1 MRIRLLLAAPIAV
14 LALAFVPCAGHAAPG
29 SPLSGF
35 TAQMVDSA
43 GDPENRAGV
52 SPDRFQMSLALD
64 LGASNL
70 KDTVFEFPPGFVGA
84 NNAVPSCPRH
94 LLASL
99 NFAATCPNATQVGKV
114 ETMVLGG
121 TSTLP
126 LYNIDPE
133 PGYAAEY
140 GYKSFLFDGRMYV
153 KMLPNG
159 QARFEMRDAVQDSA
173 LPTLDIEMWGIPA
186 DHQTAPTAP
195 RRHPLLLMG
204 TRCDGTAPRIKLE
217 VRSWQAPETI
227 HVSEGEF
234 APPLVG
240 CDDLEIDPRLGFT
253 LDDTTTDS
261 PTGAR
266 LALDLTEELDLD
278 AEPPARLRSIL
289 IGFPEGLAMSPS
301 AANGLTA
308 CSDEAAR
315 VGQPGPTGCAASSR
329 IGDTELISPLLKE
342 PVRGG
347 VYIGRQLSDTEYRM
361 FMAINEQSIDI
372 ELGGTLRADP
382 TTGRLTAE
390 IKDVPELVIGR
401 LTFSF
406 RGGPRGLF
414 ATPQECGSGTASI
427 VVTPYGG
434 GAPVTAL
441 APVATSGDPFGRPC
455 PAPRPFAP
463 GFVAGTSSTRAG
475 AKAPLAV
482 TIRRASGEQML
493 ERFTMKLPPGVSAS
507 LGPVRRCAAA
517 AASAGACPRESRV
530 GAAFVETGSGPSPF
544 LLEGDVFLTGP
555 YRRAPFGV
563 VLVFR
568 ALAGPF
574 DLGTVVIHAALRVD
588 PLTGQVSVETDSFP
602 RMLNGVPLR
611 IQTVA
616 LDLDRPGFVSNPT
629 SCAASATTA
638 RIESVDG
645 SVSNARSRFAVGG
658 CRSLRF
664 RPALSMTLTD
674 RAELHAGGYPGLR
687 LRLRS
692 PSRGANLSDL
702 SFQLPPLVG
711 PSVTGPTAICSRRQL
726 AKERCPA
733 EASVGKV
740 SARTV
745 VLSKPLRGTLYSVQ
759 PPRGGAPDV
768 WAVMRSE
775 GAVVRFRLKSKVV
788 GGRLRGELVDL
799 PDIPISSLTMT
810 FASGKRG
817 LFTLDRAPCV
827 GGRALRVA
835 AKARLKAHSS
845 AARRAKVPL
854 RVASSSCR

>member
-14 LALAFVPCAGHAAPG
+14 LALAFVPSAGHAAPG

-35 TAQMVDSA
+35 TAQVVDSA
-43 GDPENRAGV
+43 GNPENRAGV
-52 SPDRFQMSLALD
+52 SPDRFRVSLALD
-64 LGASNL
+64 VGGGNL
-70 KDTVFEFPPGFVGA
+70 KDLAFELPPGFVGA
-84 NNAVPSCPRH
+84 TNAVPRCPRH
-94 LLASL
+94 LISVF
-99 NFAATCPNATQVGKV
+99 NYGSTCPSDTQVGEI
-114 ETMVLGG
+114 ETFVLGG
-121 TSTLP
+121 PTITG

-133 PGYAAEY
+133 PGYVAEY
-140 GYKSFLFDGRMYV
+140 GFKTLPYDGRMYA

-159 QARFEMRDAVQDSA
+159 QARFEMHNSMQDTA
-173 LPTLDIEMWGIPA
+173 LPTLDVEIWGIPA
-186 DHQTAPTAP
+186 DRQAAPTAP
-195 RRHPLLLMG
+195 RRPLLTMG
-204 TRCDGTAPRIKLE
+204 TSCDGTAPQIKME
-217 VRSWQAPETI
+217 VRSWQAPETT
-227 HVSEGEF
+227 HVSEGGF

-240 CDDLEIDPRLGFT
+240 CDDLDIDPRLGFT

-266 LALDLTEELDLD
+266 LALDLTDEVNPD
-278 AEPPARLRSIL
+278 AEPSARLRSIL

-315 VGQPGPTGCAASSR
+315 VGQPGPTGCAPSSR

-342 PVRGG
+342 PVGG
-347 VYIGRQLSDTEYRM
+347 RVYIGRQLSDTEYRM
-361 FMAINEQSIDI
+361 FVVINEQSIDI
-372 ELGGTLRADP
+372 ELGGILRADP
-382 TTGRLTAE
+382 ATGRLTAE

-455 PAPRPFAP
+455 PAPQPFAP
-463 GFVAGTSSTRAG
+463 GFVAGASSTRAG

-493 ERFTMKLPPGVSAS
+493 ERFTMKLPPGVSAN

-574 DLGTVVIHAALRVD
+574 DLGTVVIRAALRVD

-602 RMLNGVPLR
+602 RILKGVPLR

-616 LDLDRPGFVSNPT
+616 LDLDRPGFMSNPT

-645 SVSNARSRFAVGG
+645 SVSNGRSRFAVGG
-658 CRSLRF
+658 CRALRF
-664 RPALSMTLTD
+664 RPTLSMTLTD

-702 SFQLPPLVG
+702 SFELPPLVG

-726 AKERCPA
+726 ANERCPA

-745 VLSKPLRGTLYSVQ
+745 VLSEPLRGTLYSVQ

-775 GAVVRFRLKSKVV
+775 GASVRFRLKSKVV

-799 PDIPISSLTMT
+799 PDIPISSLTMA

-817 LFTLDRAPCV
+817 LFTLDRAACV
-827 GGRALRVA
+827 GGRARRAA
-835 AKARLKAHSS
+835 AKAHLTAHSS
-845 AARRAKVPL
+845 ATRRATVPL